1 MLEGNANQPGEPG
14 HTIGSY
20 RIIRPLGSGG
30 MSAVFL
36 ARHEVT
42 GVEVAIKVLP
52 REMAKKP
59 MILRRFLRE
68 AKNAEALQHPHIAA
82 IYDRGEERGRHYL
95 VLEYVDGGDLH
106 ERVRADGP
114 LDPGPALD
122 ITRTVAEGL
131 SYAAGRGVIHRDIKP
146 ANLLVTPAGTAKIID
161 LGLALQTIEDDER
174 VTRDGTTVGTVDFM
188 APEQARDSRGASAR
202 SDIYSLGCTLY
213 YLVTGSPPYP
223 GGTITEKLGR
233 IVGEPPPDPRA
244 LRDDLPAPVARLVL
258 RMMAKRPEDRFDDYD
273 GLIAAI
279 DSARADLELVPAS
292 GTFDLVDALED
303 DADAAEPGSFLLDDD
318 HEEAE
323 PDALPDAQVPA
334 VDATPPVDAFAIEDE
349 ASPATGAVDGLPP
362 AEISGRVRDPS
373 TRSAIGAG
381 LAIGLILA
389 VFGVAVRELSR
400 DRNPV
405 VVAEAIPD
413 ESDGP
418 FDPGPRPARPAP
430 SPPISEGVTAESP
443 LAWVEPKESSAEPPD
458 SVGWAPSSAEE
469 RLFPAWTRDNS
480 VDRAAGATV
489 SVRRIAPAGSRT
501 TNLDDLKR
509 AFEVIG
515 GTVVID
521 GDGPFFED
529 GFRVAGKT
537 RVVRAG
543 PGVRPIVV
551 VRPVGLGPG
560 ASAVAVLDGKALT
573 LIGLDLV
580 IDLEGASPGL
590 DAFFACRDT
599 RITLR
604 DCTVTLANAARGP
617 FALVR
622 FGLPDELRT
631 GGNPSRIL
639 LDRCSVRGPNLVV
652 ARWEGGG
659 GEVAAIGSTLYGE
672 SGPILEAR
680 DPGSSPAATPR
691 LAMMGRCLLAGR
703 GPIVVSEGDPGG
715 MPEIR
720 SAGSTWAR
728 LEGGVST
735 AMIQI
740 KGNALDD
747 SVAAWSGDG
756 NAFEGWSSRLA
767 VGPDRSPRNLNLASA
782 RATWPDADG
791 SSTERLA
798 AWPSRSAD
806 APIEELARLAP
817 DLAPTFARAAR
828 PSPRLAEKTV
838 GSFARLAIPPRV
850 APKDG
855 NPGAAAP
862 TIVRDVASTSAATDQ
877 TAPGSARPPT
887 EPGAVA
893 LDFDAEASPW
903 FGNLGR
909 FLAEQAPRGS
919 VRVVARGGGPK
930 PSAPIVVAPGTRLTI
945 EVAPPGPSASEP
957 LSWHPEPGTGDRP
970 LIAARDADLTLIR
983 VRLRGDGRS
992 DRGGLVLVEG
1002 GHLELDRCQLQAY
1015 GQAGPGLAPLV
1026 VFRSPTTRPLPTR
1039 TGPSPFV
1046 GSSDRPTCL
1055 LADCLLATGGV
1066 AIEAELGRGVVA
1078 LTHCALAAGE
1088 AVLSLRPGEVRRDRF
1103 EADVQIDRST
1113 LVAARAVVRLA
1124 NWPGADPGPDRP
1136 WLISTRRTAFFDA
1149 APRARRAAAML
1160 EADPMALSRATLTWQ
1175 GDGDAYEMV
1184 RFAAA
1189 PGSTP
1194 PETLKPDVRRQWVD
1208 LWGPRHIRNASGPSP
1223 SRIGPGL
1230 RLLVEQV
1237 ATDRATPGDFL
1248 IDPASAADRRG
1259 LAIGVDLARFDVGRT
1274 LAPNRRR

>member
-1 MLEGNANQPGEPG
+1 MLEGDANQPGEPG
-14 HTIGSY
+14 NTIGSY
-20 RIIRPLGSGG
+20 RIIRPLGAGG

-122 ITRTVAEGL
+122 LTRTVAEGL

-213 YLVTGSPPYP
+213 YLLTGSPPYP

-244 LRDDLPAPVARLVL
+244 LRGDLPAPVALLVL

-279 DSARADLELVPAS
+279 DSARVDLELAPAS
-292 GTFDLVDALED
+292 VTFDLANALED
-303 DADAAEPGSFLLDDD
+303 DADFGESGSFLLDDD

-323 PDALPDAQVPA
+323 PDALPNAQVPA
-334 VDATPPVDAFAIEDE
+334 AGASPPAIAFATEDE
-349 ASPATGAVDGLPP
+349 AIPATGAVDGLPP
-362 AEISGRVRDPS
+362 AETSGRVRDPS
-373 TRSAIGAG
+373 ARAAIGAG

-405 VVAEAIPD
+405 AVAEPIPD

-418 FDPGPRPARPAP
+418 FEPGPRPARPAP
-430 SPPISEGVTAESP
+430 PPPIPEAVAAESP
-443 LAWVEPKESSAEPPD
+443 PTWVEPKETSAGPPD
-458 SVGWAPSSAEE
+458 SAGWAPAPAEE
-469 RLFPAWTRDNS
+469 RLFPAWTRDKS
-480 VDRAAGATV
+480 VERADGPSV
-489 SVRRIAPAGSRT
+489 SVRRIMPAGSRT
-501 TNLDDLKR
+501 KLDDLTR
-509 AFEVIG
+509 AFEIIG

-551 VRPVGLGPG
+551 IRPAGLGPG
-560 ASAVAVLDGKALT
+560 ASAVAVLDGKSLT

-590 DAFFACRDT
+590 DAFFACRDA

-604 DCTVTLANAARGP
+604 DCTLTLANAARSP

-639 LDRCSVRGPNLVV
+639 LDRCSVRGPNLIV

-672 SGPILEAR
+672 SGPIFEAR

-691 LAMMGRCLLAGR
+691 SAILGRCLLTGR
-703 GPIVVSEGDPGG
+703 GPIIVSEGDPGA

-728 LEGGVST
+728 LEGGVPT

-740 KGNALDD
+740 KGKAPNDP
-747 SVAAWSGDG
+747 VAAWSGDG

-767 VGPDRSPRNLNLASA
+767 VGPDRSPRILNLASA

-817 DLAPTFARAAR
+817 DLAPTFASAAR
-828 PSPRLAEKTV
+828 PSPRLAEKTI

-855 NPGAAAP
+855 NPGAAA
-862 TIVRDVASTSAATDQ
+862 TDGP
-877 TAPGSARPPT
+877 APGSSRPPI
-887 EPGAVA
+887 EPGVVA

-919 VRVVARGGGPK
+919 VRVVVRGGGPK
-930 PSAPIVVAPGTRLTI
+930 PCAPIVVAPGTRMTI
-945 EVAPPGPSASEP
+945 EVAPPGTSASASEP

-970 LIAARDADLTLIR
+970 LIAARDADLTLIQ

-1015 GQAGPGLAPLV
+1015 GQAGAGLAPLV
-1026 VFRSPTTRPLPTR
+1026 VFRSLTTRPLPTR
-1039 TGPSPFV
+1039 AGPSPFI

-1055 LADCLLATGGV
+1055 LADSLLATGGV

-1088 AVLSLRPGEVRRDRF
+1088 AVLSLRPGHVRRDRF

-1160 EADPMALSRATLTWQ
+1160 EADPLALSRATLAWQ
-1175 GDGDAYEMV
+1175 GDGDAYELV
-1184 RFAAA
+1184 RFAATS
-1189 PGSTP
+1189 GSTP
-1194 PETLKPDVRRQWVD
+1194 PETLKPDVRRRWVD

-1248 IDPASAADRRG
+1248 IDPTSADDRRG
-1259 LAIGVDLARFDVGRT
+1259 QAIGVDLARFDLGRT
-1274 LAPNRRR
+1274 PAPNRRR

>member
-418 FDPGPRPARPAP
+418 FDPGPRPARPVAADLRGRDRGVAP
-430 SPPISEGVTAESP
+430 RLGRTKGVI
-443 LAWVEPKESSAEPPD
+443 
-458 SVGWAPSSAEE
+458 
-469 RLFPAWTRDNS
+469 R
-480 VDRAAGATV
+480 RAAGFGRV
-489 SVRRIAPAGSRT
+489 GPLVGR
-501 TNLDDLKR
+501 
-509 AFEVIG
+509 
-515 GTVVID
+515 GT
-521 GDGPFFED
+521 
-529 GFRVAGKT
+529 
-537 RVVRAG
+537 
-543 PGVRPIVV
+543 
-551 VRPVGLGPG
+551 
-560 ASAVAVLDGKALT
+560 AL
-573 LIGLDLV
+573 
-580 IDLEGASPGL
+580 PGL
-590 DAFFACRDT
+590 DPRQLGRPRGRRD
-599 RITLR
+599 RLR
-604 DCTVTLANAARGP
+604 AEDRAGGKSDDESRRPEAGIRGHRGDGGHRRGWP
-617 FALVR
+617 V
-622 FGLPDELRT
+622 LR
-631 GGNPSRIL
+631 GRVPG
-639 LDRCSVRGPNLVV
+639 RGQ
-652 ARWEGGG
+652 
-659 GEVAAIGSTLYGE
+659 
-672 SGPILEAR
+672 
-680 DPGSSPAATPR
+680 DPGCPGRPRGEADRGRPPGRPGPGSLGGRRPGRQSPD
-691 LAMMGRCLLAGR
+691 
-703 GPIVVSEGDPGG
+703 V
-715 MPEIR
+715 
-720 SAGSTWAR
+720 
-728 LEGGVST
+728 
-735 AMIQI
+735 
-740 KGNALDD
+740 
-747 SVAAWSGDG
+747 
-756 NAFEGWSSRLA
+756 
-767 VGPDRSPRNLNLASA
+767 DRS
-782 RATWPDADG
+782 
-791 SSTERLA
+791 
-798 AWPSRSAD
+798 RS
-806 APIEELARLAP
+806 
-817 DLAPTFARAAR
+817 
-828 PSPRLAEKTV
+828 
-838 GSFARLAIPPRV
+838 
-850 APKDG
+850 
-855 NPGAAAP
+855 
-862 TIVRDVASTSAATDQ
+862 
-877 TAPGSARPPT
+877 
-887 EPGAVA
+887 
-893 LDFDAEASPW
+893 
-903 FGNLGR
+903 
-909 FLAEQAPRGS
+909 
-919 VRVVARGGGPK
+919 
-930 PSAPIVVAPGTRLTI
+930 
-945 EVAPPGPSASEP
+945 
-957 LSWHPEPGTGDRP
+957 GDRP
-970 LIAARDADLTLIR
+970 R
-983 VRLRGDGRS
+983 RS
-992 DRGGLVLVEG
+992 L
-1002 GHLELDRCQLQAY
+1002 
-1015 GQAGPGLAPLV
+1015 AGP
-1026 VFRSPTTRPLPTR
+1026 
-1039 TGPSPFV
+1039 
-1046 GSSDRPTCL
+1046 
-1055 LADCLLATGGV
+1055 
-1066 AIEAELGRGVVA
+1066 
-1078 LTHCALAAGE
+1078 
-1088 AVLSLRPGEVRRDRF
+1088 
-1103 EADVQIDRST
+1103 
-1113 LVAARAVVRLA
+1113 
-1124 NWPGADPGPDRP
+1124 
-1136 WLISTRRTAFFDA
+1136 
-1149 APRARRAAAML
+1149 
-1160 EADPMALSRATLTWQ
+1160 
-1175 GDGDAYEMV
+1175 
-1184 RFAAA
+1184 
-1189 PGSTP
+1189 
-1194 PETLKPDVRRQWVD
+1194 
-1208 LWGPRHIRNASGPSP
+1208 
-1223 SRIGPGL
+1223 
-1230 RLLVEQV
+1230 
-1237 ATDRATPGDFL
+1237 
-1248 IDPASAADRRG
+1248 
-1259 LAIGVDLARFDVGRT
+1259 
-1274 LAPNRRR
+1274 